1 MKREYY
7 KNGKLAIA
15 TLCGLIIYCMVCLP
29 AAYANNVQV
38 AISDADITIADEN
51 ISAGT
56 LKVNFRLSQ
65 DNPFPD
71 DARYDNLVY
80 GDYIW
85 VFLKYT
91 TLPLNT
97 NVGYRHATLVP
108 FSGITGISGSS
119 VGSYSSTTGEGV
131 AGDGKGAFIKASR
144 AGTGN
149 NFSLLWKFT
158 DDGVPI
164 DAEVKIKV
172 FAIEM
177 VKIPTGGFYY
187 NVGASSSSVDKYNN
201 FTGTGAIPTLVSSS
215 VDLPSGA
222 LQGWPNGF
230 NSFYIMKYEVS
241 QQQYIDFLNTLS
253 ATGQAYWN
261 YWYPYFNYDYNPAP
275 YYWNCSIQRNSS
287 ADADGGYWYI
297 SNSDTADRGC
307 PFLSWNYG
315 IAYASWAGLRPM
327 TEMEFEKAA
336 RGTKSGSNKQAIYPW
351 GDVDPLTGN
360 STYDPDA
367 ATTIYKYYGN
377 FHIGS
382 GVSKVGHYLSADISR
397 TSAQTGASPYGVAD
411 LTGNLWEPVINCQ
424 STLIPKNGD
433 GKLHSSYLTDLNWP
447 MTENCGIRGGDF
459 RDNIGAAPISQRNWT
474 NQKPG
479 NGSNNGFRCARTPG

>member
-7 KNGKLAIA
+7 KNGKLVIA

-38 AISDADITIADEN
+38 SISDADITIADED

-56 LKVNFRLSQ
+56 LKINFRLSQ
-65 DNPFPD
+65 DNPFGTLS
-71 DARYDNLVY
+71 YDGFTY
-80 GDYIW
+80 SDYIW

-108 FSGITGISGSS
+108 FSGITGVSGSS
-119 VGSYSSTTGEGV
+119 VGSYGSTTGEGV

-144 AGTGN
+144 AGAGN
-149 NFSLLWKFT
+149 IFSLLWKFT

-187 NVGASSSSVDKYNN
+187 NVGASSSNVGNYNN
-201 FTGTGAIPTLVSSS
+201 FTGTGSIPALVSSS

-253 ATGQAYWN
+253 ATGQSYWN
-261 YWYPYFNYDYNPAP
+261 YWFPYFNYDYNPPP
-275 YYWNCSIQRNSS
+275 YWHCSIQRNSTP
-287 ADADGGYWYI
+287 DIDGGYWYI
-297 SNSDTADRGC
+297 SDLDTADRAC
-307 PFLSWNYG
+307 PFLSWGYG

-336 RGTKSGSNKQAIYPW
+336 RGTKSGINKQALYPW
-351 GDVDPLTGN
+351 GNTDPLTGN
-360 STYDPDA
+360 VTYSPDA
-367 ATTIYKYYGN
+367 PTTIYKYYAN
-377 FHIGS
+377 TTAGS
-382 GVSKVGHYLSADISR
+382 GAAKVGHYLSGDITR
-397 TSAQTGASPYGVAD
+397 TAEQTGASPYGIAD
-411 LTGNLWEPVINCQ
+411 LSGNLWEQVINCQ

-447 MTENCGIRGGDF
+447 MTESCGLRGGNF
-459 RDNIGAAPISQRNWT
+459 KESIKATKISERGWVNV
-474 NQKPG
+474 K
-479 NGSNNGFRCARTPG
+479 GSNSGHIGFRCARTPG